1 MQPSLLRRIVLT
13 PSRMHRRRTSLRK
26 MSTIIILKGKQ
37 NNEFWAYISKSL
49 YVCKKK
55 NPLESAVEPA
65 SAVRNDQLKSVSSHI
80 KRRWDEQAP
89 QGKWVQEED
98 TLLLE

>member
-1 MQPSLLRRIVLT
+1 VLT
-13 PSRMHRRRTSLRK
+13 LGAQEKDLTEEDVNN
-26 MSTIIILKGKQ
+26 IILRGKQ

-49 YVCKKK
+49 CLQKK
-55 NPLESAVEPA
+55 NHAFEYAVEPA
-65 SAVRNDQLKSVSSHI
+65 SAVPQRSLKSVSSHI
-80 KRRWDEQAP
+80 KRRWDEQAS